1 MSRGTHHFRR
11 NKTMARRNKSSSK
24 SWSFFA
30 FFFIESVYIPS
41 GHAMPIDLWPTFQI
55 SLVSGFTAAREGG
68 CLKLPRITASLDPSR
83 KIKRIFY
90 SDAVYIYIY
99 SSPVNE
105 WSPCGANHY
114 LFLYTYIDVSEK
126 EHALLPPSS
135 SPPLLLLL
143 PFLLSPFLDKSFSK
157 RALNTLSRFDAND
170 KE

>member
-11 NKTMARRNKSSSK
+11 NKTMVRRNKSSSK

-99 SSPVNE
+99 IRLLSTNGRHVARTITYFYIRTSMYPRRNT
-105 WSPCGANHY
+105 
-114 LFLYTYIDVSEK
+114 LFF
-126 EHALLPPSS
+126 LPPP
-135 SPPLLLLL
+135 PPLFFFYSLFYSLR
-143 PFLLSPFLDKSFSK
+143 FSI
-157 RALNTLSRFDAND
+157 RVSR
-170 KE
+170 KER